1 MPTFDFLPFL
11 WWGLPFAAAPVIIH
25 LINLLRHRKVPWAA
39 MEFLL
44 ASQRKYRTQVLLKQI
59 LLLLLRVAAVAGIVL
74 ALAQP
79 RWKTALGRMLGGART
94 AHVVLLDDSYS
105 MGDLSADGR
114 IGDTRCFD
122 RGRLVVE
129 RICAELAAAPGQ
141 QEVAIGRFSAF
152 DGKEVGSGD
161 RLAGTA
167 GPDRDRQKE
176 RQQGNASPTAPPQ
189 AAQERFDIRLQ
200 AVTPRLVQEVRDEL
214 AGRTPS
220 AAASGPRAA
229 VAAAAELL
237 GGGTGAANVIWL
249 VSDFRLKDWK
259 AADETASLLRQLS
272 DAGCELRLV
281 DCAAEG
287 GDGRQPGNLTVER
300 LEMAGGVPATGVLVP
315 LEVAV
320 RNNSDRSVRDV
331 AVELREDALGRP
343 GVRIAEIPAGGVGT
357 QRFDVRF
364 TKAGPHLVEA
374 TIAADA
380 VAADN
385 ARAMAVD
392 VVDRVD
398 VLLID
403 GDPTGGGRAGD
414 AFYVAT
420 ALAPG
425 AGAPTGLRPRIEPPR
440 SLATLDL
447 ASFACIWLLDVERLA
462 PPEIAALEAFARA
475 GGGVVFFTGPRTK
488 AEVVNRSLHRGGE
501 GLFPVPLAGPVDLL
515 PNAAA
520 GAAAAPDVVV
530 EEHPVVA
537 VLSGQRNPLLDAVRV
552 ERSMAVERG
561 FEPSATSGLRRLL
574 SLRTGGPLVVERPYG
589 DGMVVAVLS
598 TAAPTWNNWARGNPS
613 WVVVMLE
620 LESHL
625 ARSRRRAESL
635 EVGDPVTVRLDSA
648 VDEIE
653 VDIAVPPDGTLVHQ
667 TAVASVGGLEATLA
681 ETSVAGGYTARW
693 RRLDG
698 TERERLFA
706 VNVAADEGQLE
717 RIGRERLDRVL
728 AGVAFK
734 YDRAESLQPDTTTL
748 AGVPLVKPLL
758 HLLAAVLI
766 IEQLVA
772 FSASYHA
779 AARGKSA
786 A

>member
-1 MPTFDFLPFL
+1 MPTFDFLPLL
-11 WWGLPFAAAPVIIH
+11 WWGLPLAAAPVVIH

-44 ASQRKYRTQVLLKQI
+44 ASQKKYRTRVMLKQI
-59 LLLLLRVAAVAGIVL
+59 LLLLLRVAALLGIVL

-79 RWKTALGRMLGGART
+79 RWKSALGRMLGGGRT

-105 MGDLSADGR
+105 MGDLSTDGR
-114 IGDTRCFD
+114 IGESSSFD

-152 DGKEVGSGD
+152 EHHRPHDSESTPVQSNQSGQSNQKTGD
-161 RLAGTA
+161 ERR
-167 GPDRDRQKE
+167 PD
-176 RQQGNASPTAPPQ
+176 
-189 AAQERFDIRLQ
+189 AQEAFDIRLQ
-200 AVTPRLVQEVRDEL
+200 PVTPRVVQEVREEL
-214 AGRTPS
+214 SGLAPSATAAGPRGAV
-220 AAASGPRAA
+220 AAASGLG
-229 VAAAAELL
+229 AE
-237 GGGTGAANVIWL
+237 GAGSGTANVVWL
-249 VSDFRLKDWK
+249 VSDFRAKDWK

-281 DCAAEG
+281 DCAADG
-287 GDGRQPGNLTVER
+287 GDGRQPGNITVER
-300 LEMAGGVPATGVLVP
+300 LEMAGGVPASGVLVP

-320 RNNSDRSVRDV
+320 RNDSDRPVRDV
-331 AVELREDALGRP
+331 AIDLREDALGRP

-364 TKAGPHLVEA
+364 TKAGPHQVEA
-374 TIAADA
+374 RIAADA
-380 VAADN
+380 LAADN
-385 ARAMAVD
+385 FRTMAID

-403 GDPTGGGRAGD
+403 GDPTGGGRSGD

-447 ASFACIWLLDVERLA
+447 ESFACIWILDVERLDA
-462 PPEIAALEAFARA
+462 PEVAALEAYARS

-488 AEVVNRSLHRGGE
+488 ADAVNRSLYRGGE

-515 PNAAA
+515 PDAAA
-520 GAAAAPDVVV
+520 GAVAAPDVVV

-537 VLSGQRNPLLDAVRV
+537 VLSGQRNPLLDAVRI

-561 FEPSATSGLRRLL
+561 FDPAATSGLRRLL

-589 DGMVVAVLS
+589 DGMAVAVLS

-620 LESHL
+620 LESYL

-635 EVGDPVTVRLDSA
+635 EVGDPVVVRLDTA

-653 VDIAVPPDGTLVHQ
+653 VDVAVPPAGAIVHQ
-667 TAVASVGGLEATLA
+667 TAVASSAGVLEATLP

-698 TERERLFA
+698 TERERIFA
-706 VNVAADEGQLE
+706 VNVSADEGQLE
-717 RIGRERLDRVL
+717 RIGRERLDRTL
-728 AGVAFK
+728 AGVAYK
-734 YDRAESLQPDTTTL
+734 YDRAESLQPDATTL
-748 AGVPLVKPLL
+748 AGAPLAKPLL

-766 IEQLVA
+766 LEQLVA

-779 AARGKSA
+779 KSRGKA
-786 A
+786 TA

>member
-1 MPTFDFLPFL
+1 MPTFDFLPLL
-11 WWGLPFAAAPVIIH
+11 WWGLPLVAAPVVIH

-44 ASQRKYRTQVLLKQI
+44 ASQRKYRTRVLLKQL
-59 LLLLLRVAAVAGIVL
+59 LLLLLRVAAILGIVL

-94 AHVVLLDDSYS
+94 AHVVLFDDSYS

-114 IGDTRCFD
+114 IGDTSCFD

-141 QEVAIGRFSAF
+141 QELAIGRFSAF
-152 DGKEVGSGD
+152 ERTPQKQPISNPP
-161 RLAGTA
+161 AGEQRTENRI
-167 GPDRDRQKE
+167 P
-176 RQQGNASPTAPPQ
+176 
-189 AAQERFDIRLQ
+189 AAQDAFDFRLQ

-214 AGRTPS
+214 GGWTAS
-220 AAASGPRAA
+220 AMAAGPRAA
-229 VAAAAELL
+229 VAAAAGVT
-237 GGGTGAANVIWL
+237 GGGSGFMGGGSGAANVIWL
-249 VSDFRLKDWK
+249 VSDFRAKDWK
-259 AADETASLLRQLS
+259 ADDETVALLRQLS

-281 DCAAEG
+281 DCGTEA

-315 LEVAV
+315 LEVAI
-320 RNNSDRSVRDV
+320 RNNSDRPARDV

-357 QRFDVRF
+357 QRFDTRF
-364 TKAGPHLVEA
+364 TQSGAHLIEA
-374 TIAADA
+374 RIATDA

-385 ARAMAVD
+385 ARAMAID

-403 GDPTGGGRAGD
+403 GDPTGGARAGD

-447 ASFACIWLLDVERLA
+447 TSFACIWLLDVERLDT
-462 PPEIAALEAFARA
+462 PEVAALEAFAKA

-488 AEVVNRSLHRGGE
+488 AEIVNQSLHRGGE
-501 GLFPVPLAGPVDLL
+501 GLFPVPLAGPIDLL

-537 VLSGQRNPLLDAVRV
+537 VLSGQRNPLLDAVRI

-561 FEPSATSGLRRLL
+561 FEPAAASGLRRLL
-574 SLRTGGPLVVERPYG
+574 SLRTGGPLVVARPYG
-589 DGMVVAVLS
+589 EGMVVAVLS

-635 EVGDPVTVRLDSA
+635 EVGDPITVRLEAA

-653 VDIAVPPDGTLVHQ
+653 VDVAVPPDGTLVHQ
-667 TAVASVGGLEATLA
+667 TAVASPTGVLEATLPA
-681 ETSVAGGYTARW
+681 TSAAGGYTARW

-698 TERERLFA
+698 TERERIFA
-706 VNVAADEGQLE
+706 VNVAANEGQLE
-717 RIGRERLDRVL
+717 RIGRERLDRTL

-734 YDRAESLQPDTTTL
+734 YDRAESLQPDTTTQ
-748 AGVPLVKPLL
+748 AGVPLAKPLL

-766 IEQLVA
+766 IEQLMA

-779 AARGKSA
+779 TFRGRSPA
-786 A
+786 

>member
-1 MPTFDFLPFL
+1 MPTFDFLPLL
-11 WWGLPFAAAPVIIH
+11 WWGLPFVAAPVIIH

-44 ASQRKYRTQVLLKQI
+44 ASQRKYRTQVLLKQL
-59 LLLLLRVAAVAGIVL
+59 LLLLLRVAAVLGIVL

-79 RWKTALGRMLGGART
+79 RWKSALGRMLGGART
-94 AHVVLLDDSYS
+94 EHVVLLDDSYS
-105 MGDLSADGR
+105 MSDLSAEGR

-129 RICAELAAAPGQ
+129 RICTELAAAQGQ

-152 DGKEVGSGD
+152 DQKASQ
-161 RLAGTA
+161 AGEA
-167 GPDRDRQKE
+167 
-176 RQQGNASPTAPPQ
+176 Q
-189 AAQERFDIRLQ
+189 AAQQEFDIRLQ
-200 AVTPRLVQEVRDEL
+200 PVTPRLVQEVRDDL
-214 AGRTPS
+214 AGRSPA
-220 AAASGPRAA
+220 AAASGPRGA
-229 VAAAAELL
+229 VAAAAGML

-249 VSDFRLKDWK
+249 ISDFRLKDWK
-259 AADETASLLRQLS
+259 AADETAGLLRQLS
-272 DAGCELRLV
+272 DAGCEVRLV

-320 RNNSDRSVRDV
+320 RNNSDRPVRDV

-374 TIAADA
+374 TIPADA

-385 ARAMAVD
+385 TRTMAVD

-440 SLATLDL
+440 SLATIDL
-447 ASFACIWLLDVERLA
+447 ASFDCIWLLDVERLD
-462 PPEIAALEAFARA
+462 PPEVAALEAFARA

-488 AEVVNRSLHRGGE
+488 AEVVNRVLHRGGE

-515 PNAAA
+515 PDAA

-537 VLSGQRNPLLDAVRV
+537 VLSGQRNPLLDAVRI

-561 FEPSATSGLRRLL
+561 FEPAATSGLRRLL
-574 SLRTGGPLVVERPYG
+574 SLRSGGPLVVERPYG

-625 ARSRRRAESL
+625 ARARRRAESL
-635 EVGDPVTVRLDSA
+635 EVGEPVSVRLDEA

-667 TAVASVGGLEATLA
+667 TAVALPTGGLEATLA

-734 YDRAESLQPDTTTL
+734 YDRAESLDADTTTL

-758 HLLAAVLI
+758 YLLATVLI
-766 IEQLVA
+766 LEQLLA
-772 FSASYHA
+772 YSASYHA
-779 AARGKSA
+779 APRGKSA

>member
-1 MPTFDFLPFL
+1 MPTFDFLPLL
-11 WWGLPFAAAPVIIH
+11 WWGLPFVAAPVVIH
-25 LINLLRHRKVPWAA
+25 LINLLRHRKVQWAA

-44 ASQRKYRTQVLLKQI
+44 ASQRKYRTRVLLKQI
-59 LLLLLRVAAVAGIVL
+59 LLLLLRVAAILAIVL
-74 ALAQP
+74 SFAQP
-79 RWKTALGRMLGGART
+79 RWKSALGRMLGGERT

-105 MGDLSADGR
+105 MADLSMEGR
-114 IGDTRCFD
+114 VGDSSCFD

-129 RICAELAAAPGQ
+129 RVCAELAAAAGQ

-152 DGKEVGSGD
+152 DRERMD
-161 RLAGTA
+161 DGTRPADAA
-167 GPDRDRQKE
+167 GPDKVRRPADE
-176 RQQGNASPTAPPQ
+176 PP
-189 AAQERFDIRLQ
+189 AVGEGFDIPLQ

-214 AGRTPS
+214 ARRSPS
-220 AAASGPRAA
+220 AAASGPGAA
-229 VAAAAELL
+229 LAAAAGLI
-237 GGGTGAANVIWL
+237 GVGTGSSNVIWL
-249 VSDFRLKDWK
+249 VSDFRFKDWK

-272 DAGCELRLV
+272 DSGCELRLV
-281 DCAAEG
+281 DCAADG
-287 GDGRQPGNLTVER
+287 SDGRQPGNLTVER

-320 RNNSDRSVRDV
+320 RNNSDRPVRDV
-331 AVELREDALGRP
+331 VVELREDTLSRP

-357 QRFDVRF
+357 QRFDSRF

-374 TIAADA
+374 MIAPDA
-380 VAADN
+380 VVADN
-385 ARAMAVD
+385 ARTMAVD

-403 GDPTGGGRAGD
+403 GDPTGGGRVGD

-425 AGAPTGLRPRIEPPR
+425 AGAPTGLRPRVEPPR

-447 ASFACIWLLDVERLA
+447 ASFACIWLLDVERLDK
-462 PPEIAALEAFARA
+462 PEILALEAFARS
-475 GGGVVFFTGPRTK
+475 GGGVVFFTGPRTS

-515 PNAAA
+515 PDAAA
-520 GAAAAPDVVV
+520 GTAAAPDVVV

-552 ERSMAVERG
+552 ERTMAVERG
-561 FEPSATSGLRRLL
+561 FEPGASSGLRRLL
-574 SLRTGGPLVVERPYG
+574 SLRNGGPLVVERPFG
-589 DGMVVAVLS
+589 EGMVVAVLS

-635 EVGDPVTVRLDSA
+635 EVGEPVTVRLDAA

-653 VDIAVPPDGTLVHQ
+653 VDMAMPPDGVIVHQ
-667 TAVASVGGLEATLA
+667 TAVASPGGGLEASLSR
-681 ETSVAGGYTARW
+681 TSSAGGYTARW

-698 TERERLFA
+698 TERERIFA
-706 VNVAADEGQLE
+706 VNVDAEEGQLE
-717 RIGRERLDRVL
+717 RIGRERLDRTL

>member
-1 MPTFDFLPFL
+1 VPTFDFLPLL
-11 WWGLPFAAAPVIIH
+11 WWGLPLAAAPILIH
-25 LINLLRHRKVPWAA
+25 LINLMRHRRVPWAA

-44 ASQRKYRTQVLLKQI
+44 ASQRKYRTRVLLKQI
-59 LLLLLRVAAVAGIVL
+59 LLLLLRVAAVLGIVL
-74 ALAQP
+74 SLAQP

-105 MGDLSADGR
+105 MGDLSAEGR
-114 IGDTRCFD
+114 IGDASCFD

-129 RICAELAAAPGQ
+129 RICAELAVAPGQ
-141 QEVAIGRFSAF
+141 QELAIGRFSEF
-152 DGKEVGSGD
+152 D
-161 RLAGTA
+161 R
-167 GPDRDRQKE
+167 RQSRE
-176 RQQGNASPTAPPQ
+176 ASPDANGRGGERRTPDAP
-189 AAQERFDIRLQ
+189 AASSEGFDIRLQ
-200 AVTPRLVQEVRDEL
+200 TVTPRLIQEVRDEL

-220 AAASGPRAA
+220 AAAAGPRAA
-229 VAAAAELL
+229 VSAAAGLV
-237 GGGTGAANVIWL
+237 GGGIGAANVIWL
-249 VSDFRLKDWK
+249 VSDFRAKDWK
-259 AADETASLLRQLS
+259 ADDETTNLLRQLS

-281 DCAAEG
+281 DCSVEG

-300 LEMAGGVPATGVLVP
+300 LEIAGGVPATGVLVP
-315 LEVAV
+315 VEVAV
-320 RNNSDRSVRDV
+320 RNDSDRPVRDV
-331 AVELREDALGRP
+331 AVDLREDGLGRP

-357 QRFDVRF
+357 QRFDARF
-364 TKAGPHLVEA
+364 TKSGSHLLEA
-374 TIAADA
+374 RIAADA
-380 VAADN
+380 VSADN
-385 ARAMAVD
+385 LRTLAID

-403 GDPTGGGRAGD
+403 GDPTGGARAGD

-447 ASFACIWLLDVERLA
+447 TPFACIWLLDVERLDT
-462 PPEIAALEAFARA
+462 PEVAALEAFARG

-488 AEVVNRSLHRGGE
+488 ADATNRTLYRGGE

-515 PNAAA
+515 ADA

-537 VLSGQRNPLLDAVRV
+537 VLSGQRNPLLDAVRI

-561 FEPSATSGLRRLL
+561 FEPAATSGLRRLL

-589 DGMVVAVLS
+589 EGMVVVVLT

-635 EVGDPVTVRLDSA
+635 EVGDPVAVRLDPA

-653 VDIAVPPDGTLVHQ
+653 VDVAVPPDGTLVHQ
-667 TAVASVGGLEATLA
+667 TAVASSAGVLEATLRD
-681 ETSVAGGYTARW
+681 TSAAGGYTARW

-698 TERERLFA
+698 TERERIFA
-706 VNVAADEGQLE
+706 VNVQADEGQLE
-717 RIGRERLDRVL
+717 RIGRERLDRAL
-728 AGVAFK
+728 AGIPFK

-748 AGVPLVKPLL
+748 AGVPLMKPLL

-779 AARGKSA
+779 SFRGKSA

>member
-141 QEVAIGRFSAF
+141 QEVAIGRFTAF
-152 DGKEVGSGD
+152 DGKAVGSGD
-161 RLAGTA
+161 RLTGTA
-167 GPDRDRQKE
+167 GPDRDRQQE
-176 RQQGNASPTAPPQ
+176 RQQENASPTAQPQ

-447 ASFACIWLLDVERLA
+447 ASFACIWLLDVERLD
-462 PPEIAALEAFARA
+462 PPEIAALEAFVRA

-515 PNAAA
+515 PNAA

-667 TAVASVGGLEATLA
+667 TAVASAGGLEATLA

-766 IEQLVA
+766 VEQLVA

>member
-1 MPTFDFLPFL
+1 MPTFDFLPLL
-11 WWGLPFAAAPVIIH
+11 WWGLPFVAAPVIIH

-44 ASQRKYRTQVLLKQI
+44 ASQRKYRTQVLLKQL
-59 LLLLLRVAAVAGIVL
+59 LLLLLRVAAVLGIVL

-79 RWKTALGRMLGGART
+79 RWKSALGRMLGGART
-94 AHVVLLDDSYS
+94 EHVVLLDDSYS
-105 MGDLSADGR
+105 MGDLSAEGR
-114 IGDTRCFD
+114 LGDTRCFD

-129 RICAELAAAPGQ
+129 RICTELAAVQGQ

-152 DGKEVGSGD
+152 DEKGSAAVD
-161 RLAGTA
+161 RPAGTA
-167 GPDRDRQKE
+167 VE
-176 RQQGNASPTAPPQ
+176 AQ
-189 AAQERFDIRLQ
+189 AAQQGFDIRLQ
-200 AVTPRLVQEVRDEL
+200 PVTPRLVQEVRDDL
-214 AGRTPS
+214 AGRSPS
-220 AAASGPRAA
+220 AVASGPRGA
-229 VAAAAELL
+229 VAAAAGVL

-249 VSDFRLKDWK
+249 ISDFRFKDWK
-259 AADETASLLRQLS
+259 AADETAGLLRQLS
-272 DAGCELRLV
+272 DAGCEVRLV

-320 RNNSDRSVRDV
+320 RNNTDRPVRDV

-364 TKAGPHLVEA
+364 TKSGPHLVEA
-374 TIAADA
+374 TIPADA

-385 ARAMAVD
+385 TRTMAVD

-447 ASFACIWLLDVERLA
+447 ASFDCIWLLDVERLD
-462 PPEIAALEAFARA
+462 PPEVAALEAYARA

-488 AEVVNRSLHRGGE
+488 AEVVNRMLHRGGD

-515 PNAAA
+515 PDAA

-537 VLSGQRNPLLDAVRV
+537 VLSGQRNPLLDAVRI

-561 FEPSATSGLRRLL
+561 FEPAATSGLRRLL
-574 SLRTGGPLVVERPYG
+574 SLRSGGPLVVERPYG

-625 ARSRRRAESL
+625 ARTRRRAESL
-635 EVGDPVTVRLDSA
+635 EVGEPVSVRLDAA

-667 TAVASVGGLEATLA
+667 TAEASPAGGLEATLA

-734 YDRAESLQPDTTTL
+734 YDRAESLEPDTTTL

-758 HLLAAVLI
+758 YLLAAVLI
-766 IEQLVA
+766 LEQVLA
-772 FSASYHA
+772 YSASYHA
-779 AARGKSA
+779 APRRKSVA
-786 A
+786 

>member
-1 MPTFDFLPFL
+1 MPTFDFLPLL
-11 WWGLPFAAAPVIIH
+11 WWGLPFVAAPVIIH

-44 ASQRKYRTQVLLKQI
+44 ASQRKYRTRVLLKQI
-59 LLLLLRVAAVAGIVL
+59 LLLLLRVAAVLGIVL

-94 AHVVLLDDSYS
+94 SHVVLLDDSYS
-105 MGDLSADGR
+105 MGDLSAEGR
-114 IGDTRCFD
+114 IGDSSCFD

-129 RICAELAAAPGQ
+129 RICAELAAGPGQ

-152 DGKEVGSGD
+152 DGK
-161 RLAGTA
+161 
-167 GPDRDRQKE
+167 GPQTVQTQTVQD
-176 RQQGNASPTAPPQ
+176 G
-189 AAQERFDIRLQ
+189 FDIRLQ

-214 AGRTPS
+214 AGQTPS
-220 AAASGPRAA
+220 AAAFGPRAA
-229 VAAAAELL
+229 LAAAAGLI
-237 GGGTGAANVIWL
+237 GGGTGTANVIWL
-249 VSDFRLKDWK
+249 VSDFRFKDWK

-287 GDGRQPGNLTVER
+287 SDGRQPGNLTVER

-320 RNNSDRSVRDV
+320 RNNSDRPIRDV
-331 AVELREDALGRP
+331 AVELREDGLGRP
-343 GVRIAEIPAGGVGT
+343 GLRIAEIPAGGVGT
-357 QRFDVRF
+357 QRFDARF
-364 TKAGPHLVEA
+364 IKVGPHLVEA
-374 TIAADA
+374 MIAADA
-380 VAADN
+380 VVADN
-385 ARAMAVD
+385 SRTMAVD

-425 AGAPTGLRPRIEPPR
+425 AGAATGLRPRIEPPR

-447 ASFACIWLLDVERLA
+447 SSFACIWLLDVERLDT
-462 PPEIAALEAFARA
+462 PEIAALEAFTRA

-515 PNAAA
+515 PDAAA
-520 GAAAAPDVVV
+520 GSAAVPDVVV

-537 VLSGQRNPLLDAVRV
+537 VLSGQRNPLLDAVRI

-561 FEPSATSGLRRLL
+561 FEQTATNGLRRLL

-635 EVGDPVTVRLDSA
+635 EVGDPVTVRLDA
-648 VDEIE
+648 AIDEIE
-653 VDIAVPPDGTLVHQ
+653 VDMAVPPDGTLVHQ
-667 TAVASVGGLEATLA
+667 TAVASPAGGLVATLPQA
-681 ETSVAGGYTARW
+681 SAAGGYTARW

-698 TERERLFA
+698 TERERIFA
-706 VNVAADEGQLE
+706 VNVVAEEGQLE

-758 HLLAAVLI
+758 ALLAAVLI

>member
-1 MPTFDFLPFL
+1 VPTFDFLPLL
-11 WWGLPFAAAPVIIH
+11 WWGLPLAAAPIVIH

-44 ASQRKYRTQVLLKQI
+44 ASQRKYRTRVLLKQI
-59 LLLLLRVAAVAGIVL
+59 LLLLLRVAAVLGIVL

-114 IGDTRCFD
+114 IGDASCFD

-141 QEVAIGRFSAF
+141 QEVAVGRFSALDEKRLNRERRAP
-152 DGKEVGSGD
+152 DG
-161 RLAGTA
+161 
-167 GPDRDRQKE
+167 
-176 RQQGNASPTAPPQ
+176 PQ
-189 AAQERFDIRLQ
+189 PAQEGFDIGLQ
-200 AVTPRLVQEVRDEL
+200 TVTPRLVQEVRDEL
-214 AGRTPS
+214 AARTPS
-220 AAASGPRAA
+220 ATASGPHAA
-229 VAAAAELL
+229 VAAAAGLI

-249 VSDFRLKDWK
+249 VSDFRAKDWK
-259 AADETASLLRQLS
+259 TADETAGLLRQLS

-281 DCAAEG
+281 DCAADW

-320 RNNSDRSVRDV
+320 RNNSDRPVRDV

-357 QRFDVRF
+357 QRFDARF
-364 TKAGPHLVEA
+364 TKSGPHLVEA
-374 TIAADA
+374 RIAPDA
-380 VAADN
+380 VATDN
-385 ARAMAVD
+385 LRTMAID
-392 VVDRVD
+392 MVDRVD

-403 GDPTGGGRAGD
+403 GDPTGGARAGD

-447 ASFACIWLLDVERLA
+447 ASFACIWLLDVERLDK
-462 PPEIAALEAFARA
+462 PEVAALEAFARA

-515 PNAAA
+515 ADTAA

-530 EEHPVVA
+530 EEHPVVS
-537 VLSGQRNPLLDAVRV
+537 VLSGQRNPLLDAVRI

-561 FEPSATSGLRRLL
+561 FEPAASSGLRRLL
-574 SLRTGGPLVVERPYG
+574 SLRTGGPLVVERPFG

-635 EVGDPVTVRLDSA
+635 EVGDPVAVRLDA
-648 VDEIE
+648 TVDEIE
-653 VDIAVPPDGTLVHQ
+653 VDLVVPPDGVVVHQ
-667 TAVASVGGLEATLA
+667 TAVASAAGVLEATLS
-681 ETSVAGGYTARW
+681 ETAAPGGYAARW

-698 TERERLFA
+698 SERERLFA
-706 VNVAADEGQLE
+706 VNVAAGEGQLE
-717 RIGRERLDRVL
+717 RIGRERLDRTL
-728 AGVAFK
+728 TGVTFK

-766 IEQLVA
+766 VEQLVA

-779 AARGKSA
+779 ARRKSA

>member
-1 MPTFDFLPFL
+1 MPTFDFLPLL
-11 WWGLPFAAAPVIIH
+11 WWGLPLAAAPIVIH

-44 ASQRKYRTQVLLKQI
+44 ASQRKYRTRVLLKQI
-59 LLLLLRVAAVAGIVL
+59 LLLLLRVAAVLGIVL

-114 IGDTRCFD
+114 IGEASCFD

-141 QEVAIGRFSAF
+141 QELAVGRFSALDEKRLNREPRTP
-152 DGKEVGSGD
+152 DG
-161 RLAGTA
+161 
-167 GPDRDRQKE
+167 
-176 RQQGNASPTAPPQ
+176 PQ
-189 AAQERFDIRLQ
+189 AAQEGFDIGLQ
-200 AVTPRLVQEVRDEL
+200 TVTPRLVQEVRDEL

-220 AAASGPRAA
+220 ATASGPHAA
-229 VAAAAELL
+229 VAAAAGLI

-249 VSDFRLKDWK
+249 VSDFRAKDWK
-259 AADETASLLRQLS
+259 TADETAGLLRQLS

-281 DCAAEG
+281 DCAADW

-320 RNNSDRSVRDV
+320 RNNSDRPVRDV

-357 QRFDVRF
+357 QRFDARF
-364 TKAGPHLVEA
+364 TKSGPHLVEA
-374 TIAADA
+374 RIAPDA

-385 ARAMAVD
+385 LRTMAID

-403 GDPTGGGRAGD
+403 GDPTGGARAGD

-447 ASFACIWLLDVERLA
+447 ASFACIWLLDVERLDK
-462 PPEIAALEAFARA
+462 PEVASLEAFARA

-515 PNAAA
+515 ADTAA

-530 EEHPVVA
+530 EEHPVVS
-537 VLSGQRNPLLDAVRV
+537 VLSGQRNPLLDAVRI

-561 FEPSATSGLRRLL
+561 FEPAASSGLRRLL
-574 SLRTGGPLVVERPYG
+574 SLRTGGPLVVERPFG

-635 EVGDPVTVRLDSA
+635 EVGDPVAVRLDA
-648 VDEIE
+648 TVDEIE
-653 VDIAVPPDGTLVHQ
+653 VDLVVPPDGVVVHQ
-667 TAVASVGGLEATLA
+667 TAVASAAGVLEATLS
-681 ETSVAGGYTARW
+681 ETAAPGGYAARW

-706 VNVAADEGQLE
+706 VNVAAGEGQLE
-717 RIGRERLDRVL
+717 RIGRERLDRTL
-728 AGVAFK
+728 TGVTFK

-766 IEQLVA
+766 VEQLVA

-779 AARGKSA
+779 ARRKSA

>member
-1 MPTFDFLPFL
+1 
-11 WWGLPFAAAPVIIH
+11 
-25 LINLLRHRKVPWAA
+25 
-39 MEFLL
+39 
-44 ASQRKYRTQVLLKQI
+44 
-59 LLLLLRVAAVAGIVL
+59 
-74 ALAQP
+74 
-79 RWKTALGRMLGGART
+79 MLGG
-94 AHVVLLDDSYS
+94 
-105 MGDLSADGR
+105 G
-114 IGDTRCFD
+114 
-122 RGRLVVE
+122 
-129 RICAELAAAPGQ
+129 
-141 QEVAIGRFSAF
+141 
-152 DGKEVGSGD
+152 
-161 RLAGTA
+161 AGT
-167 GPDRDRQKE
+167 
-176 RQQGNASPTAPPQ
+176 
-189 AAQERFDIRLQ
+189 
-200 AVTPRLVQEVRDEL
+200 
-214 AGRTPS
+214 
-220 AAASGPRAA
+220 
-229 VAAAAELL
+229 
-237 GGGTGAANVIWL
+237 ANVIWL
-249 VSDFRLKDWK
+249 ISDFRFKDWK
-259 AADETASLLRQLS
+259 SADETVTLLRQLT

-315 LEVAV
+315 VEVSV
-320 RNNSDRSVRDV
+320 RNNSDRPVRDV
-331 AVELREDALGRP
+331 AVELREDSLVRP

-357 QRFDVRF
+357 QRFDARF
-364 TKAGPHLVEA
+364 TKAGPHLVDA

-380 VAADN
+380 LPADN
-385 ARAMAVD
+385 KRSVAID

-403 GDPTGGGRAGD
+403 GDPTGSGRAGD

-425 AGAPTGLRPRIEPPR
+425 VGAATGLRPRIEPPR

-447 ASFACIWLLDVERLA
+447 ESFACIWLLDVERLDA
-462 PPEIAALEAFARA
+462 PEIAALEAFARA

-488 AEVVNRSLHRGGE
+488 ADIINRSLHRGGE

-515 PNAAA
+515 PDAAA

-537 VLSGQRNPLLDAVRV
+537 VLSGQRNPLLDSVRI

-561 FEPSATSGLRRLL
+561 FEPAAASGLRRLL
-574 SLRTGGPLVVERPYG
+574 SLRTGGPLVVERPFG
-589 DGMVVAVLS
+589 AGMVVAVLS

-635 EVGDPVTVRLDSA
+635 QVGDPIALRLDA
-648 VDEIE
+648 AIDEVE
-653 VDIAVPPDGTLVHQ
+653 VDMVVPPDGTIVHQ
-667 TAVASVGGLEATLA
+667 TAVASPAGALEATLPN
-681 ETSVAGGYTARW
+681 TSVAGGYAARW

-698 TERERLFA
+698 TEREKLFA
-706 VNVAADEGQLE
+706 VNVAAEEGQLE
-717 RIGRERLDRVL
+717 RIGRERLDRAL

-766 IEQLVA
+766 IEQVVA

-779 AARGKSA
+779 VARGKPAS
-786 A
+786 